1 MPGGVVAGLD
11 LGGPGRAMD
20 GLLEAEAGQTLLAA
34 LDPLI
39 RPATAQDTPA
49 AANAPPTPSPNWP
62 AAASRGAGCP
72 GSVGSGPS

>member
-1 MPGGVVAGLD
+1 
-11 LGGPGRAMD
+11 MD